1 MSQQYK
7 FSNIPFNQNEL
18 YQSLEKNGVL
28 DITKAYLRSN
38 LIETLKSKSTAFSN
52 TQASLSQSLP
62 SLNSNPLIKLGLSL
76 VNDFLSK
83 LKLEYTLSTFQ
94 SESKSLLNASIPFSE
109 GEMLG
114 LLNVNLKDFNEYKDE
129 TVNIFLLHLLR
140 EKSKLLKEESQVQT
154 EINMLNNPI
163 TLMPSAEK
171 VKFLSLEEQLKNID
185 QKYNNKLTLENL
197 LPSKYSEEKF
207 IKYKAEVEQRY
218 KQDLENQM
226 KRFKDIEMS
235 QMRIEENK
243 KYLAKIEK
251 LRDEYEKEFKEKYE
265 LLKQKEIDM
274 NKRIESK
281 EKEIDTI
288 TYNNRQKFQEELNL
302 LKTKEKEM
310 NKKIDNEM
318 NKLKLEQDK
327 LKFKEKEA
335 EYVKENSLKKI
346 NDQVEQFKLEYEK
359 KFFKEKMD
367 FETEKMNF
375 QTQNASQL
383 ALMDKYNAKERDYY
397 ELKEETDNI
406 KAELKSLRSAY
417 ENAMKENESLRI
429 QVNSLSLQAK
439 KQSDTISKKDLERD
453 NLREEVKL
461 LKETIDTQ
469 KNIFTNTKNNQQDF
483 INKLNQQVNEL
494 SMNRSILN
502 NSTSNMNTVPN
513 LYTNGNTELEKKVK
527 QMEGSIAQYKEMINK
542 LMEEKKG
549 NKVQPKERTRSANV
563 QVPQSIKYNSTI
575 NFGRKIMNYPDRR
588 ETLAKLE
595 EEELRLKSQ
604 IRNEFRNITKKEV
617 PVMVVSEEEIKQ
629 IKKNNYFN
637 TVVVNEEREKF
648 INAQNKK
655 LEQKLKPNEQEV
667 NILYNEGNQ
676 QQTYIVPSV
685 QTILNKDTNV
695 PSQPQY
701 TTNSNIN
708 NGVINRTGTGNN
720 NKSILSNH
728 SQIEDKK
735 SIHHSIDNNKNIQ
748 EKEDEKEIKPN
759 KEILPTPVIVSDY
772 QKQQSLRENNTFTD
786 NEISVENITNDSKE
800 WNLNSDKSKK
810 ETTPVVQKPSSIK
823 NQSVKNNNSITES
836 IKEEIDDSKSHSISN
851 NQKDSSSNKYSPA
864 KVNNT
869 SNKFQNINYDNSQEN
884 INNDDEIEE
893 YGDDFVDD
901 IDNIDKN
908 RNSLDLNAYNN
919 ASLGHQSIKGK
930 MNNSISSIHNKSNTT
945 SYIDKFLQSNKQSNI
960 EENIEEELSVDNS
973 KKNSSKK
980 ENESNNSSSNQYND
994 FVSSNVLKKESIASS
1009 GGNFGGSEEIKE
1021 DIAQSEDSD
1030 GYSPY

>member
-302 LKTKEKEM
+302 LKTKEEEM

-469 KNIFTNTKNNQQDF
+469 KIIFTNTKNNQQDF

-542 LMEEKKG
+542 LMGEKKG

-563 QVPQSIKYNSTI
+563 QVTQSIKYNSTI

-676 QQTYIVPSV
+676 QQTYIVHSV
-685 QTILNKDTNV
+685 QTISNKDTNV

-708 NGVINRTGTGNN
+708 NGVINRT
-720 NKSILSNH
+720 
-728 SQIEDKK
+728 
-735 SIHHSIDNNKNIQ
+735 
-748 EKEDEKEIKPN
+748 
-759 KEILPTPVIVSDY
+759 
-772 QKQQSLRENNTFTD
+772 
-786 NEISVENITNDSKE
+786 
-800 WNLNSDKSKK
+800 
-810 ETTPVVQKPSSIK
+810 
-823 NQSVKNNNSITES
+823 
-836 IKEEIDDSKSHSISN
+836 
-851 NQKDSSSNKYSPA
+851 
-864 KVNNT
+864 
-869 SNKFQNINYDNSQEN
+869 
-884 INNDDEIEE
+884 
-893 YGDDFVDD
+893 
-901 IDNIDKN
+901 
-908 RNSLDLNAYNN
+908 
-919 ASLGHQSIKGK
+919 
-930 MNNSISSIHNKSNTT
+930 
-945 SYIDKFLQSNKQSNI
+945 
-960 EENIEEELSVDNS
+960 
-973 KKNSSKK
+973 
-980 ENESNNSSSNQYND
+980 
-994 FVSSNVLKKESIASS
+994 
-1009 GGNFGGSEEIKE
+1009 
-1021 DIAQSEDSD
+1021 
-1030 GYSPY
+1030 